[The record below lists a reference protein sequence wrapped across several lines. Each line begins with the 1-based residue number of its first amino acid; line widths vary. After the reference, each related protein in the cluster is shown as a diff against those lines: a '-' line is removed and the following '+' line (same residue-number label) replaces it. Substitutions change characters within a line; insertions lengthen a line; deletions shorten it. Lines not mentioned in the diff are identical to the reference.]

1 MIKERLRILIVTFL
15 LCVPLCARA
24 QSTYTQ
30 GGIRN
35 GYGGGS
41 IGTASSPT
49 SANTA
54 AGSASI
60 TPSVNR
66 NSMGTGQKPSEGA
79 LGLTPQLQK
88 ELGISRQQ

>member
-1 MIKERLRILIVTFL
+1 MIKERLGILIATFL
-15 LCVPLCARA
+15 LCVPLSARA
-24 QSTYTQ
+24 QGTYTQ
-30 GGIRN
+30 GGIRQ
-35 GYGGGS
+35 GYGSGS
-41 IGTASSPT
+41 IGPANSPS

-66 NSMGTGQKPSEGA
+66 NSGTGQKPSEGA

>member
-1 MIKERLRILIVTFL
+1 MIKERLGILIATFL
-15 LCVPLCARA
+15 LCVPLSARA
-24 QSTYTQ
+24 QGTYTQ

-41 IGTASSPT
+41 IGPAHSPT

-60 TPSVNR
+60 TPSANR
-66 NSMGTGQKPSEGA
+66 NSGTGQKPSEGA
-79 LGLTPQLQK
+79 FGLTPQLQK